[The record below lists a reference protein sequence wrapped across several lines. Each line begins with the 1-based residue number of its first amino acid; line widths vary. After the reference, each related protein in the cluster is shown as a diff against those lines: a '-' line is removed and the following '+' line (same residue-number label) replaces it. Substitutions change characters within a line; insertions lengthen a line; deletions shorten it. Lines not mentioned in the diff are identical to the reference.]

1 MNDKESPEQAPEY
14 QSCPT
19 CMGYAALGFDVLAQ
33 ALARSINRRRLT
45 GEATRAV
52 MDAHMTGVHERHA
65 SRKNLAVTGA
75 ES

>member
-33 ALARSINRRRLT
+33 ALA
-45 GEATRAV
+45 V

-65 SRKNLAVTGA
+65 SRENLAVTGA